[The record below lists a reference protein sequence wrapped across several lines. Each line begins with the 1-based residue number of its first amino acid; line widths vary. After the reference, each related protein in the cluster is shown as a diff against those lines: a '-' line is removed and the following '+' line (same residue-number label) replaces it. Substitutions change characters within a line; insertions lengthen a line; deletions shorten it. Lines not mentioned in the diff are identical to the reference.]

1 MSAAAISDAALSSGL
16 APQTTAYDVQQA
28 CATSLETAILVG
40 NKIAMGQ
47 IEAGIAGG
55 VDSASDAPIAISERL
70 RRLVL
75 GLNRAKS
82 ASARLALLAQLR
94 PSMLLPSVPNVN
106 ERRTGLSMGEHCEQM
121 VRRWN
126 IGRQAQ
132 DELALSSH
140 TKGVAAFDGGFYK
153 DLVILFAGLT
163 RDNNLRADT
172 SLAKLAK
179 LPPVFDRSSGHG
191 TLTAGNSTPLT
202 DGAAAILLASEKW
215 AGAHGQAPQA
225 WLVDAETAA
234 VDYFGPDPEGLLMA
248 PVYAVPRLL
257 DRNGLTLQDFDF
269 YEIHEAFSGQVL
281 CTLAAWEDEGYCRG
295 ALGRSAAL
303 GAIDR
308 SRLNV
313 NGGSVGLGHPFA
325 ATGARKAQGER
336 RTIGDPQG
344 VAGLEC
350 RAVGRERT
358 PCDVHVNAPS
368 RRHLEIRSLIAGE
381 QTRIHPRVL
390 MDEQGP
396 VRAIRRNDE
405 PQASTLLHRCKTLLL
420 VARFD
425 IALGRL
431 DPYLQKVYGLARAWI
446 EFAMPHAGTGA
457 HSLHIAGFDGRSV
470 AHRILVRQFTVQH
483 IADDFHVAMT
493 VRAEARSGLH
503 AVLVDHPQ
511 GTEFHVFWIE
521 VIGK

>member
-1 MSAAAISDAALSSGL
+1 VKSTERIGILGGVRIPFARQNTQYVAGSNLDMLSAVLAGIVQRFGLQGERLGEVAAGAVLKHTRGFNLTRDAALSSGL
-16 APQTTAYDVQQA
+16 APQTPAYDVQQA

-40 NKIAMGQ
+40 NKIATGQ
-47 IEAGIAGG
+47 IDAGIAGG
-55 VDSASDAPIAISERL
+55 VDSASDAPIAVSERL

-82 ASARLALLAQLR
+82 ASARLALLAQFR
-94 PSMLLPSVPNVN
+94 PSMLIPSVPNVN

-132 DELALSSH
+132 DELALASH
-140 TKGVAAFDGGFYK
+140 VKGVAAYDRGFYE
-153 DLVILFAGLT
+153 DLVIPFMGLT

-172 SLAKLAK
+172 SLPKLAK
-179 LPPVFDRSSGHG
+179 LPPVFDRSSGLG

-202 DGAAAILLASEKW
+202 DGAAGILLASEKW
-215 AGAHGQAPQA
+215 AAAHSQVPQA

-248 PVYAVPRLL
+248 PAYAVPRLL

-281 CTLAAWEDEGYCRG
+281 CTLAAWENENYCRG

-325 ATGARKAQGER
+325 ATGARILGAAAKQLA
-336 RTIGDPQG
+336 
-344 VAGLEC
+344 
-350 RAVGRERT
+350 
-358 PCDVHVNAPS
+358 
-368 RRHLEIRSLIAGE
+368 
-381 QTRIHPRVL
+381 
-390 MDEQGP
+390 
-396 VRAIRRNDE
+396 
-405 PQASTLLHRCKTLLL
+405 LHRSQNGRRGRTL
-420 VARFD
+420 VSVCA
-425 IALGRL
+425 AGGLG
-431 DPYLQKVYGLARAWI
+431 ATA
-446 EFAMPHAGTGA
+446 
-457 HSLHIAGFDGRSV
+457 
-470 AHRILVRQFTVQH
+470 ILES
-483 IADDFHVAMT
+483 A
-493 VRAEARSGLH
+493 
-503 AVLVDHPQ
+503 
-511 GTEFHVFWIE
+511 
-521 VIGK
+521 

>member
-1 MSAAAISDAALSSGL
+1 
-16 APQTTAYDVQQA
+16 
-28 CATSLETAILVG
+28 
-40 NKIAMGQ
+40 
-47 IEAGIAGG
+47 
-55 VDSASDAPIAISERL
+55 
-70 RRLVL
+70 
-75 GLNRAKS
+75 
-82 ASARLALLAQLR
+82 
-94 PSMLLPSVPNVN
+94 VN

-153 DLVILFAGLT
+153 DLVIPFAGLT

-325 ATGARKAQGER
+325 ATGARILGGAAKQLA
-336 RTIGDPQG
+336 
-344 VAGLEC
+344 
-350 RAVGRERT
+350 
-358 PCDVHVNAPS
+358 
-368 RRHLEIRSLIAGE
+368 
-381 QTRIHPRVL
+381 
-390 MDEQGP
+390 
-396 VRAIRRNDE
+396 
-405 PQASTLLHRCKTLLL
+405 LHRNQTGRRGRTL
-420 VARFD
+420 VSVCA
-425 IALGRL
+425 AGGLG
-431 DPYLQKVYGLARAWI
+431 ATA
-446 EFAMPHAGTGA
+446 
-457 HSLHIAGFDGRSV
+457 
-470 AHRILVRQFTVQH
+470 ILES
-483 IADDFHVAMT
+483 A
-493 VRAEARSGLH
+493 
-503 AVLVDHPQ
+503 
-511 GTEFHVFWIE
+511 
-521 VIGK
+521 